1 MRSPKWVRR
10 KAMAG
15 KFDPNEIVDLQEI
28 IISNAIQ
35 IEALTQ
41 MLLER
46 GLFSE
51 EELFAT
57 LRAVEERYHGA
68 P

>member
-1 MRSPKWVRR
+1 
-10 KAMAG
+10 MAG
-15 KFDPNEIVDLQEI
+15 NFDPNEIVDLQEI

-35 IEALTQ
+35 VEALTQ

-51 EELFAT
+51 EEFFTT
-57 LRAVEERYHGA
+57 LRAVEEKYHGA

>member
-1 MRSPKWVRR
+1 
-10 KAMAG
+10 MAG
-15 KFDPNEIVDLQEI
+15 KFEANEIVDLQEI

-35 IEALTQ
+35 LEALTQ

-57 LRAVEERYHGA
+57 LRTVEEKYHA
-68 P
+68 AQ